1 MDDNVNNIVDAFKHI
16 KKFTIEITVDTNFI
30 EINNVIFSNEF
41 NHSFDGLERADL
53 LVDLI
58 HHLNKDRD
66 KSFMTHIIGLQN
78 GNKPKT

>member
-41 NHSFDGLERADL
+41 NNSFDGLKRADL

-78 GNKPKT
+78 GDKPKT